1 MTKQDLRDNINLIK
15 IKLTTMDN
23 INEDIINEIINDVKA
38 LLNIKIEPETHKR
51 NTYIKKTS
59 SIKENKPDKPK
70 TEDNSKNTI
79 NDIEFSVSEG
89 VFILDLGIG

>member
-1 MTKQDLRDNINLIK
+1 MTKQALRDNINLIK
-15 IKLTTMDN
+15 RKLTTMDN
-23 INEDIINEIINDVKA
+23 INEDIINEIINDVRA
-38 LLNIKIEPETHKR
+38 LVNIKIEPETRKT

-70 TEDNSKNTI
+70 TEDNSNNKI